1 MSENFT
7 KLVESF
13 YGSTIGNVRSPVWM
27 CGLEWGGGY
36 DSKIPILESE
46 LEPYGLEDI
55 QTTSLQDFID
65 NFWASGSPFCR
76 NTMKILC
83 ELYNCTEPETEA
95 SYDQDWEPWEELG
108 SVGVNG
114 LALILNA
121 FPISFENRRVSGKKW
136 NEYKVRTTKDERN
149 PILLSEWTGLKNF
162 DEYIKFV
169 VKHRSK
175 IYSNE
180 RKLRKPKLII
190 CFGKQS
196 LDTFLDLWDVE
207 SRTPSLAFNFDDPF
221 NPDFESK
228 SHPNCFAYWTDETLV
243 AVVPFP

>member
-76 NTMKILC
+76 NTMKI
-83 ELYNCTEPETEA
+83 YAGCTTA
-95 SYDQDWEPWEELG
+95 QSL
-108 SVGVNG
+108 
-114 LALILNA
+114 
-121 FPISFENRRVSGKKW
+121 R
-136 NEYKVRTTKDERN
+136 
-149 PILLSEWTGLKNF
+149 
-162 DEYIKFV
+162 
-169 VKHRSK
+169 
-175 IYSNE
+175 
-180 RKLRKPKLII
+180 RKPLTTRIGNL
-190 CFGKQS
+190 GKS
-196 LDTFLDLWDVE
+196 WE
-207 SRTPSLAFNFDDPF
+207 S
-221 NPDFESK
+221 
-228 SHPNCFAYWTDETLV
+228 
-243 AVVPFP
+243 